1 MVHAKGDEPYSSRE
15 GWVTSDGRGVSELDE
30 VDLVRI
36 LFEDDE
42 LRRVA
47 EDVSYTPKQWGPD
60 IVKAY
65 RKKIQILTHAVDE
78 RDLRALRSLHLE
90 QLKGDRA
97 GTSSIR
103 LNKQF
108 RLILKFVSDSAGRV
122 VIVVKMVDYH

>member
-1 MVHAKGDEPYSSRE
+1 M
-15 GWVTSDGRGVSELDE
+15 
-30 VDLVRI
+30 RI

-47 EDVSYTPKQWGPD
+47 EDASYTPKQWGPN
-60 IVKAY
+60 IAKAY

-103 LNKQF
+103 LSKQF
-108 RLILKFVSDSAGRV
+108 RLILKFATDNDGRV
-122 VIVVKMVDYH
+122 VIVIEMVDYH

>member
-1 MVHAKGDEPYSSRE
+1 M
-15 GWVTSDGRGVSELDE
+15 
-30 VDLVRI
+30 DLVRI

-42 LRRVA
+42 LRRMA
-47 EDVSYTPKQWGPD
+47 EDASYAPKRWGSN

-65 RKKIQILTHAVDE
+65 RKKIQILAHAVDE

-97 GTSSIR
+97 GTFSIR

-108 RLILKFVSDSAGRV
+108 RLILKFATDSDGRV
-122 VIVVKMVDYH
+122 VIIIEMVDYH

>member
-1 MVHAKGDEPYSSRE
+1 M
-15 GWVTSDGRGVSELDE
+15 
-30 VDLVRI
+30 DLVRI

-47 EDVSYTPKQWGPD
+47 EDASYTPKQWGSN

-65 RKKIQILTHAVDE
+65 RKKIHILAQAVDE

-90 QLKGDRA
+90 QLQGDRA

-108 RLILKFVSDSAGRV
+108 RLILKFATDSDGRM
-122 VIVVKMVDYH
+122 VIVIEMVDYH

>member
-1 MVHAKGDEPYSSRE
+1 M
-15 GWVTSDGRGVSELDE
+15 
-30 VDLVRI
+30 DLVRI

-42 LRRVA
+42 LRRMA
-47 EDVSYTPKQWGPD
+47 EDASYAPKRWGSN

-65 RKKIQILTHAVDE
+65 RKKFQILAHAVDE

-97 GTSSIR
+97 GTFSIR

-108 RLILKFVSDSAGRV
+108 RLILKFATDSDGRV
-122 VIVVKMVDYH
+122 VIIIEMVDYH

>member
-1 MVHAKGDEPYSSRE
+1 M
-15 GWVTSDGRGVSELDE
+15 
-30 VDLVRI
+30 RI

-42 LRRVA
+42 LRRAA
-47 EDVSYTPKQWGPD
+47 EDASYTPRRWGPD

-65 RKKIQILTHAVDE
+65 RKKIQILRSAVDE

-90 QLKGDRA
+90 QLKGDRS

-108 RLILKFVSDSAGRV
+108 RLILKFTTDSDGRV
-122 VIVVKMVDYH
+122 VIVVEMVDYH

>member
-1 MVHAKGDEPYSSRE
+1 M
-15 GWVTSDGRGVSELDE
+15 
-30 VDLVRI
+30 RI

-47 EDVSYTPKQWGPD
+47 EDASYTPKQWGPN
-60 IVKAY
+60 VAKAY

-103 LNKQF
+103 LSKQF
-108 RLILKFVSDSAGRV
+108 RLILKFATDNDGRV
-122 VIVVKMVDYH
+122 VIVIEMVDYH

>member
-1 MVHAKGDEPYSSRE
+1 M
-15 GWVTSDGRGVSELDE
+15 
-30 VDLVRI
+30 RI

-47 EDVSYTPKQWGPD
+47 QDASYTPKRWGSD

-65 RKKIQILTHAVDE
+65 RKKIQILASAVDE

-90 QLKGDRA
+90 QLKGDRV

-108 RLILKFVSDSAGRV
+108 RLILKFATDSDGRM
-122 VIVVKMVDYH
+122 VIVIEMVDYH

>member
-1 MVHAKGDEPYSSRE
+1 M
-15 GWVTSDGRGVSELDE
+15 
-30 VDLVRI
+30 DLVRI

-47 EDVSYTPKQWGPD
+47 EDASYTPKQWGPN
-60 IVKAY
+60 VAKAY

-103 LNKQF
+103 LSKQF
-108 RLILKFVSDSAGRV
+108 RLILKFATDNDGRV
-122 VIVVKMVDYH
+122 VIVIEMVDYH

>member
-1 MVHAKGDEPYSSRE
+1 M
-15 GWVTSDGRGVSELDE
+15 
-30 VDLVRI
+30 RI

-42 LRRVA
+42 LRRMA
-47 EDVSYTPKQWGPD
+47 EDASYAPKRWGSN

-65 RKKIQILTHAVDE
+65 RKKIQILAHAVDE

-97 GTSSIR
+97 GTFSIR

-108 RLILKFVSDSAGRV
+108 RLILKFATDSDGRV
-122 VIVVKMVDYH
+122 VIIIEMVDYH

>member
-1 MVHAKGDEPYSSRE
+1 MSTE
-15 GWVTSDGRGVSELDE
+15 GWVTSDGRGASELDE

-47 EDVSYTPKQWGPD
+47 E
-60 IVKAY
+60 
-65 RKKIQILTHAVDE
+65 DE

-108 RLILKFVSDSAGRV
+108 RLILKFATDNDGRV
-122 VIVVKMVDYH
+122 VIVIEMVDYH

>member
-1 MVHAKGDEPYSSRE
+1 MSKE
-15 GWVTSDGRGVSELDE
+15 GWVTSDGRGASELDE

-47 EDVSYTPKQWGPD
+47 EDASYTPKQWGPN
-60 IVKAY
+60 IAKAY
-65 RKKIQILTHAVDE
+65 RKKIQILTQAVDE

-103 LNKQF
+103 LYKQF
-108 RLILKFVSDSAGRV
+108 RLILKFATDNDGRV
-122 VIVVKMVDYH
+122 VIVIEMVDYH

>member
-1 MVHAKGDEPYSSRE
+1 M
-15 GWVTSDGRGVSELDE
+15 
-30 VDLVRI
+30 RI

-42 LRRVA
+42 LRRMA
-47 EDVSYTPKQWGPD
+47 EDASYTPKRWGSN

-65 RKKIQILTHAVDE
+65 RKKIQILAHAVDE

-97 GTSSIR
+97 GTFSIR

-108 RLILKFVSDSAGRV
+108 RLILKFATDSDGRV
-122 VIVVKMVDYH
+122 VIIIEMVDYH